1 MQILQQFML
10 IRSHCL
16 YCFNSHPKENY
27 VTSGDT
33 SHDLWIMN
41 IIWTTELWEICPS
54 WGNVWYLAR
63 SIYAPYLFHHR
74 LIQRQP
80 LPDTFKSKN
89 LRLNDPT
96 TLKAFWTDWE
106 VWQVLIKV
114 IHTILVLACSLSE
127 KKKHVHI
134 IIVVIWYH
142 VDKTLYPFN

>member
-27 VTSGDT
+27 VTFGDT

-96 TLKAFWTDWE
+96 TLKS
-106 VWQVLIKV
+106 
-114 IHTILVLACSLSE
+114 ILNRLRSLTGSYKSYTYNSCIGMFTFRKE
-127 KKKHVHI
+127 KTCPYNNSCYLVSCRQNSLP
-134 IIVVIWYH
+134 V
-142 VDKTLYPFN
+142 